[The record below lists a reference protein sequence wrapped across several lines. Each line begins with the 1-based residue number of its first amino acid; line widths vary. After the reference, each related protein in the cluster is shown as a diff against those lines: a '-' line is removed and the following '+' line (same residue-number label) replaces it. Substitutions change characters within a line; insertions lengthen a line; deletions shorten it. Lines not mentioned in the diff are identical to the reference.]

1 MPPPSASLPAR
12 SKFIYNRAS
21 MNRPSTNSSATELW
35 KTEPPSLS
43 MPAFEGGTVWIA
55 GAGPGAAEHLTLGA
69 LAALREAEVI
79 VYDALVSAEVLKLA
93 RRGAVLEYAGKRG
106 GKPSPKQADITER
119 LIHHAR
125 NGVKVLR
132 LKGGDPFVFGRGGE
146 EIAGLIRASVPFR
159 ILPGITA
166 ATGALSAAGI
176 PLTHRDV
183 NQCVSLVTGHD
194 ASGVAPS
201 GVDWSALAKA
211 SPVLVFYMALKQL
224 DRICSELL
232 QGGRHAAEP
241 VAFLENATLPEQRLI
256 ETTLGEAITVAEV
269 IGLQPPAIFV
279 VGEVVARR
287 LVSSQA
293 PPAVESATESVTES
307 ATEKTMP
314 NTYQES
320 ASQG

>member
-1 MPPPSASLPAR
+1 MTDTRTTP
-12 SKFIYNRAS
+12 
-21 MNRPSTNSSATELW
+21 W
-35 KTEPPSLS
+35 KTEPPRLA
-43 MPAFEGGTVWIA
+43 MPAFAGGSVWIA

-79 VYDALVSAEVLKLA
+79 VYDALVSAEVLQLA

-146 EIAGLIRASVPFR
+146 EIAGLIRAGVPFR
-159 ILPGITA
+159 VLPGITA

-176 PLTHRDV
+176 PLTHRDI

-201 GVDWSALAKA
+201 GVDWRALAEA

-224 DRICSELL
+224 DVICASLL
-232 QGGRHAAEP
+232 QAGRGAKEP
-241 VAFLENATLPEQRLI
+241 VAFLENATLPGQRLI
-256 ETTLGEAITVAEV
+256 ETTLGEAVTTAELV
-269 IGLQPPAIFV
+269 GLQPPAIFV

-287 LVSSQA
+287 LVSGGSA
-293 PPAVESATESVTES
+293 PPIAPAVEEAQTFYPES
-307 ATEKTMP
+307 
-314 NTYQES
+314 YQEK
-320 ASQG
+320 AQQG